1 MPPDQHERASL
12 VPADPTPFQQDAIRP
27 TDKST
32 DKPPATPSSVPYRAP
47 TAPARTA
54 KRCPTCGVTKPA
66 GDFYVSRGRLSTYC
80 KACQRVASR
89 QSYHRRRQDPALA
102 AQIRD
107 RDRRRKRLERR
118 RAATLDPDRERR
130 NGRIRTAAVR
140 RLIATYRA
148 EYRALLREERAR
160 LGGGAHAA

>member
-1 MPPDQHERASL
+1 

-32 DKPPATPSSVPYRAP
+32 DKPPATRGRVQPQAL
-47 TAPARTA
+47 TALARTV
-54 KRCPTCGVTKPA
+54 KRCPACALTKPA
-66 GDFYVSRGRLSTYC
+66 GEFYVSRGRLSTYC

-118 RAATLDPDRERR
+118 RAATVDPDRERR

-140 RLIATYRA
+140 RLIATYRP
-148 EYRALLREERAR
+148 EYRALLREERQR

>member
-1 MPPDQHERASL
+1 MPS
-12 VPADPTPFQQDAIRP
+12 DPTPSQQDAIRP

-32 DKPPATPSSVPYRAP
+32 DKPPTTRGAAHLRAP

-54 KRCPTCGVTKPA
+54 KRCPTCAVTKPA
-66 GDFYVSRGRLSTYC
+66 DDFYLSRGRLSTYC
-80 KACQRVASR
+80 RACQRVASR

-118 RAATLDPDRERR
+118 RAATIDPDRERR

-160 LGGGAHAA
+160 LGGGANAA

>member
-1 MPPDQHERASL
+1 
-12 VPADPTPFQQDAIRP
+12 VPSDPTASQEDAVRP

-32 DKPPATPSSVPYRAP
+32 DKSPASRSAAHHHAP
-47 TAPARTA
+47 TALARITKHCPACA
-54 KRCPTCGVTKPA
+54 VTKPA

-80 KACQRVASR
+80 KACQRDASR

-118 RAATLDPDRERR
+118 RAATVDPDRERR

-160 LGGGAHAA
+160 LGGGANAA

>member
-1 MPPDQHERASL
+1 
-12 VPADPTPFQQDAIRP
+12 
-27 TDKST
+27 
-32 DKPPATPSSVPYRAP
+32 
-47 TAPARTA
+47 
-54 KRCPTCGVTKPA
+54 VTKPA

-118 RAATLDPDRERR
+118 RAATVDLDRERR

-160 LGGGAHAA
+160 LGGGANAA

>member
-1 MPPDQHERASL
+1 
-12 VPADPTPFQQDAIRP
+12 VPADPTASQQDAVRP

-32 DKPPATPSSVPYRAP
+32 DKPPATRGSTQLEAS
-47 TAPARTA
+47 TAPARIA
-54 KRCPTCGVTKPA
+54 KRCPTCAVTKPA
-66 GDFYVSRGRLSTYC
+66 RDFYVSRGRLSTYC
-80 KACQRVASR
+80 KACQRAASR

-118 RAATLDPDRERR
+118 RAATVDPDRERR

-140 RLIATYRA
+140 RLIATYRC
-148 EYRALLREERAR
+148 EYRVLLREERTR
-160 LGGGAHAA
+160 LGGGANAA

>member
-1 MPPDQHERASL
+1 
-12 VPADPTPFQQDAIRP
+12 VPSDPTASQQDAVRP

-32 DKPPATPSSVPYRAP
+32 DKPPIRGAAHHHAP
-47 TAPARTA
+47 TAPTRIA
-54 KRCPTCGVTKPA
+54 KRCPACEVTKPA

-102 AQIRD
+102 DQIRD

-118 RAATLDPDRERR
+118 RAATVDPDRERR

-140 RLIATYRA
+140 RLIATYRS
-148 EYRALLREERAR
+148 EYRALLREERVR
-160 LGGGAHAA
+160 LGGGANAA

>member
-1 MPPDQHERASL
+1 MPVDQHERASL
-12 VPADPTPFQQDAIRP
+12 VPADPTASQQDAVRL

-32 DKPPATPSSVPYRAP
+32 DKPPATPSPVPHRVPA
-47 TAPARTA
+47 APARTT
-54 KRCPTCGVTKPA
+54 KRCPTCAVTKPA
-66 GDFYVSRGRLSTYC
+66 GDFYLSRGRLSTYC

-89 QSYHRRRQDPALA
+89 QSYHRRRQDPARA

-118 RAATLDPDRERR
+118 RAATVDPDRERR

-140 RLIATYRA
+140 RLIATYRT

-160 LGGGAHAA
+160 LGGSANAA

>member
-1 MPPDQHERASL
+1 
-12 VPADPTPFQQDAIRP
+12 VPADPTASQQDAIRP

-32 DKPPATPSSVPYRAP
+32 DKPPTTRGSVHHRAQTAP
-47 TAPARTA
+47 TRTT
-54 KRCPTCGVTKPA
+54 KRCPACAVTKPA
-66 GDFYVSRGRLSTYC
+66 RDFYVSRGQISTYC

-89 QSYHRRRQDPALA
+89 QSYHRRRQDPALV

-118 RAATLDPDRERR
+118 RAATVDPDRERR

-148 EYRALLREERAR
+148 DYRALLQEERAR
-160 LGGGAHAA
+160 LGGGANAA

>member
-1 MPPDQHERASL
+1 
-12 VPADPTPFQQDAIRP
+12 VPADPTPFQQDAIRL

-32 DKPPATPSSVPYRAP
+32 DKPPTTRSSAQDHATS
-47 TAPARTA
+47 TPARTA
-54 KRCPTCGVTKPA
+54 KRCPTCQVSKPA

-118 RAATLDPDRERR
+118 RAATVDPDRERR

-140 RLIATYRA
+140 RLIATYRS

-160 LGGGAHAA
+160 LGGGANVA

>member
-1 MPPDQHERASL
+1 M
-12 VPADPTPFQQDAIRP
+12 PADPTPFQQDAIRP

-32 DKPPATPSSVPYRAP
+32 DKPPTPWGSVHHAAA
-47 TAPARTA
+47 APARTA
-54 KRCPTCGVTKPA
+54 KRCPACAVTKPA

-107 RDRRRKRLERR
+107 RDRRRKRQERR
-118 RAATLDPDRERR
+118 RAATVDPDRERR

-140 RLIATYRA
+140 RLIATYRS

-160 LGGGAHAA
+160 LGGGANAA

>member
-1 MPPDQHERASL
+1 
-12 VPADPTPFQQDAIRP
+12 
-27 TDKST
+27 
-32 DKPPATPSSVPYRAP
+32 
-47 TAPARTA
+47 
-54 KRCPTCGVTKPA
+54 VTKPA
-66 GDFYVSRGRLSTYC
+66 GDFYLSRGRLSTYC

-118 RAATLDPDRERR
+118 RAAAVDPDRERR

-140 RLIATYRA
+140 RLIATYRR

-160 LGGGAHAA
+160 LGGGANAA

>member
-1 MPPDQHERASL
+1 VS
-12 VPADPTPFQQDAIRP
+12 ADPTPFQQDAIRP

-32 DKPPATPSSVPYRAP
+32 DKALTRGPGQDRAQR
-47 TAPARTA
+47 ALARTA
-54 KRCPTCGVTKPA
+54 KRCPTCAVTKPA
-66 GDFYVSRGRLSTYC
+66 GEFYLSRGRLSTYC
-80 KACQRVASR
+80 RACQRVASR

-118 RAATLDPDRERR
+118 RAATVDPDRERR

-160 LGGGAHAA
+160 LGGGANAA

>member
-1 MPPDQHERASL
+1 

-32 DKPPATPSSVPYRAP
+32 DKPSTTPGAVLRRAP
-47 TAPARTA
+47 AQTRTA
-54 KRCPTCGVTKPA
+54 KCCPTCAVTKPA

-80 KACQRVASR
+80 KACQRAASR
-89 QSYHRRRQDPALA
+89 RSYHRRRQDPTLA

-118 RAATLDPDRERR
+118 RAATIDPDRERR

-160 LGGGAHAA
+160 LGGGANAA

>member
-1 MPPDQHERASL
+1 M
-12 VPADPTPFQQDAIRP
+12 
-27 TDKST
+27 
-32 DKPPATPSSVPYRAP
+32 
-47 TAPARTA
+47 
-54 KRCPTCGVTKPA
+54 TKPA

-80 KACQRVASR
+80 KACQRAASR

-118 RAATLDPDRERR
+118 RAATVDPDRERR

-160 LGGGAHAA
+160 LGGGANAA

>member
-1 MPPDQHERASL
+1 
-12 VPADPTPFQQDAIRP
+12 VPADPTASQQDAIRP

-32 DKPPATPSSVPYRAP
+32 DKPPPRGDSQPHAP
-47 TAPARTA
+47 TAPTRIA
-54 KRCPTCGVTKPA
+54 KRCPACAVTKPTS
-66 GDFYVSRGRLSTYC
+66 DFYVSRGRLSTYC

-160 LGGGAHAA
+160 LGGGANAA

>member
-32 DKPPATPSSVPYRAP
+32 DKPPGTASPKQ
-47 TAPARTA
+47 TAPARPA
-54 KRCPTCGVTKPA
+54 KRCPTCAVTKPA
-66 GDFYVSRGRLSTYC
+66 GDFYLSRGRLSTYC
-80 KACQRVASR
+80 KACQRAASR

-118 RAATLDPDRERR
+118 RAATIDPDRERR

-160 LGGGAHAA
+160 LGGGANAA

>member
-1 MPPDQHERASL
+1 M
-12 VPADPTPFQQDAIRP
+12 PADPTPFQQDAIRP

-32 DKPPATPSSVPYRAP
+32 DKPPASGRSARQHAQ

-54 KRCPTCGVTKPA
+54 KRCPACAVTKPA
-66 GDFYVSRGRLSTYC
+66 GDFYISRGRLSTYC

-89 QSYHRRRQDPALA
+89 ESYHRRRQDPALA

-118 RAATLDPDRERR
+118 RAAAVDPDRERR

-140 RLIATYRA
+140 RLIASYRA

-160 LGGGAHAA
+160 LGGGANAA

>member
-1 MPPDQHERASL
+1 
-12 VPADPTPFQQDAIRP
+12 VPADPAASQQDAVRP

-32 DKPPATPSSVPYRAP
+32 DKPPATPSPVSHRAP
-47 TAPARTA
+47 TAPARVA
-54 KRCPTCGVTKPA
+54 KRCPTCGVTKRA

-118 RAATLDPDRERR
+118 RAATVDPDRERR

-160 LGGGAHAA
+160 LGGGANAA

>member
-1 MPPDQHERASL
+1 
-12 VPADPTPFQQDAIRP
+12 VPADPTLSQRDAIRP

-32 DKPPATPSSVPYRAP
+32 DKPPALGAAQPYTQ
-47 TAPARTA
+47 TAPART
-54 KRCPTCGVTKPA
+54 KRCPTCQVTKPA

-118 RAATLDPDRERR
+118 RAATVDPDRERR

-148 EYRALLREERAR
+148 EYRALLREERQR
-160 LGGGAHAA
+160 LGGRANVA

>member
-1 MPPDQHERASL
+1 
-12 VPADPTPFQQDAIRP
+12 VPADPTTSQQDAIRP

-32 DKPPATPSSVPYRAP
+32 DKPPTTRGSAHHHAP
-47 TAPARTA
+47 KVLARIA
-54 KRCPTCGVTKPA
+54 KRCPACAVTKPA
-66 GDFYVSRGRLSTYC
+66 GDFYVCRGRLSTYC

-89 QSYHRRRQDPALA
+89 QSYHRRRQDPTLA

-118 RAATLDPDRERR
+118 RAATVDPDRERR

-160 LGGGAHAA
+160 LGGGANAA

>member
-1 MPPDQHERASL
+1 MSAGAGSPPTARPASG
-12 VPADPTPFQQDAIRP
+12 
-27 TDKST
+27 S
-32 DKPPATPSSVPYRAP
+32 PPASRITGA
-47 TAPARTA
+47 ART
-54 KRCPTCGVTKPA
+54 PT
-66 GDFYVSRGRLSTYC
+66 
-80 KACQRVASR
+80 
-89 QSYHRRRQDPALA
+89 LA

-118 RAATLDPDRERR
+118 RAATVDPDRERR

-160 LGGGAHAA
+160 LGGGANVA

>member
-1 MPPDQHERASL
+1 M
-12 VPADPTPFQQDAIRP
+12 PADPTASQQDAIRP

-32 DKPPATPSSVPYRAP
+32 DKRPTTPGLAQ
-47 TAPARTA
+47 TAPVRTA
-54 KRCPTCGVTKPA
+54 KRCPTCAVTKPA

-118 RAATLDPDRERR
+118 RAATVDPDRERR

-148 EYRALLREERAR
+148 EYRALLREERQR
-160 LGGGAHAA
+160 LGGGANAA

>member
-1 MPPDQHERASL
+1 
-12 VPADPTPFQQDAIRP
+12 VPADPTASQQDAVRP

-32 DKPPATPSSVPYRAP
+32 DKPPTAP
-47 TAPARTA
+47 GAAQYLPPPAPARIA
-54 KRCPTCGVTKPA
+54 KRCPACEVTKRA
-66 GDFYVSRGRLSTYC
+66 GDFYISRGRLSTYC

-89 QSYHRRRQDPALA
+89 ESYHRRRQDPALA

-118 RAATLDPDRERR
+118 RAATIDPDRERR

-140 RLIATYRA
+140 RLIATYRT

-160 LGGGAHAA
+160 LGGGANAA

>member
-1 MPPDQHERASL
+1 
-12 VPADPTPFQQDAIRP
+12 VPADPTPFQQDAVRP

-32 DKPPATPSSVPYRAP
+32 DKPPATRGSTHHTH
-47 TAPARTA
+47 TAPARRA
-54 KRCPTCGVTKPA
+54 KRCPTCAVTKPA

-89 QSYHRRRQDPALA
+89 ESYHRRRQDPALA
-102 AQIRD
+102 EQIRD
-107 RDRRRKRLERR
+107 RDRRRKRLERQ
-118 RAATLDPDRERR
+118 RATTADPDRERR

-140 RLIATYRA
+140 RLIATYRT

-160 LGGGAHAA
+160 LGGGASAA

>member
-1 MPPDQHERASL
+1 M
-12 VPADPTPFQQDAIRP
+12 PADPTPFQQDAIRP

-32 DKPPATPSSVPYRAP
+32 DKPPDAP
-47 TAPARTA
+47 GPARTAPARTA
-54 KRCPTCGVTKPA
+54 KRCPTCQVTKPA

-102 AQIRD
+102 EQIRD

-118 RAATLDPDRERR
+118 RAATMDPDRERR

-140 RLIATYRA
+140 RLIATYQA
-148 EYRALLREERAR
+148 EYRALLREERKR
-160 LGGGAHAA
+160 WGGGANVA

>member
-1 MPPDQHERASL
+1 
-12 VPADPTPFQQDAIRP
+12 VPADPTASQQDAVRP

-32 DKPPATPSSVPYRAP
+32 DKPPTTRGSAPHLTP
-47 TAPARTA
+47 TALART
-54 KRCPTCGVTKPA
+54 KRCPTCAVTKPA

-102 AQIRD
+102 EQIRD

-118 RAATLDPDRERR
+118 RAATVDPDRERR

-140 RLIATYRA
+140 RLITTYRA
-148 EYRALLREERAR
+148 EYRTLLREERAR

>member
-1 MPPDQHERASL
+1 
-12 VPADPTPFQQDAIRP
+12 VPADPTPFQQDAVRP

-32 DKPPATPSSVPYRAP
+32 DKLPITRGSAQHHAP
-47 TAPARTA
+47 TTPARTA
-54 KRCPTCGVTKPA
+54 KRCPTCELTKPA
-66 GDFYVSRGRLSTYC
+66 ADFYVSRGRLSTYC
-80 KACQRVASR
+80 KACQRIASR

-118 RAATLDPDRERR
+118 RAATIDPDRERR

-140 RLIATYRA
+140 RLIATYRP

-160 LGGGAHAA
+160 LGGGANAA

>member
-1 MPPDQHERASL
+1 M
-12 VPADPTPFQQDAIRP
+12 PADPTPFQQDAIRP

-32 DKPPATPSSVPYRAP
+32 DKPPATPGSLQHLTP
-47 TAPARTA
+47 TAPARIA
-54 KRCPTCGVTKPA
+54 KRCPACEVTKRA

-89 QSYHRRRQDPALA
+89 ESYHRRRQDPALA

-118 RAATLDPDRERR
+118 RAATVDPDRERR

-148 EYRALLREERAR
+148 EYRALLREERQR
-160 LGGGAHAA
+160 LGGGANAA

>member
-1 MPPDQHERASL
+1 M
-12 VPADPTPFQQDAIRP
+12 
-27 TDKST
+27 
-32 DKPPATPSSVPYRAP
+32 
-47 TAPARTA
+47 APARTA
-54 KRCPTCGVTKPA
+54 KRCPTCGVTKRA

-89 QSYHRRRQDPALA
+89 ESYHRRRQDPALA

-118 RAATLDPDRERR
+118 RAATVDPDRERR

-160 LGGGAHAA
+160 LGGGANAA

>member
-1 MPPDQHERASL
+1 
-12 VPADPTPFQQDAIRP
+12 VPADPTASQQDTIRP

-32 DKPPATPSSVPYRAP
+32 DKPPATQGSVHRRAP
-47 TAPARTA
+47 AQARTA
-54 KRCPTCGVTKPA
+54 KCCPTCEVTKPA
-66 GDFYVSRGRLSTYC
+66 GDFYLSRGRLSTYC

-89 QSYHRRRQDPALA
+89 QSYHRRRQDPTLA

-118 RAATLDPDRERR
+118 RAATVDPDRERR

-140 RLIATYRA
+140 RLIATYRT
-148 EYRALLREERAR
+148 EYRDLLREERAR
-160 LGGGAHAA
+160 LGGGANAA

>member
-1 MPPDQHERASL
+1 
-12 VPADPTPFQQDAIRP
+12 VPADPTTSQQDAIRP

-32 DKPPATPSSVPYRAP
+32 DKPPPRGAAHRHTLPAP
-47 TAPARTA
+47 TRIA
-54 KRCPTCGVTKPA
+54 KRCPACAVTKPA
-66 GDFYVSRGRLSTYC
+66 GDFYLSRGRLSTYC

-89 QSYHRRRQDPALA
+89 ESYHRRRQDPTLA
-102 AQIRD
+102 DQIRD

-118 RAATLDPDRERR
+118 RAATVDPDRERR

-160 LGGGAHAA
+160 LGGGANAA

>member
-1 MPPDQHERASL
+1 

-32 DKPPATPSSVPYRAP
+32 DKASTRAAAHPHALTAP
-47 TAPARTA
+47 TQRT
-54 KRCPTCGVTKPA
+54 KRCPTCGLTKPA

-89 QSYHRRRQDPALA
+89 KSYHRRRQDPTLA

-118 RAATLDPDRERR
+118 RAATVDPDRERR

-148 EYRALLREERAR
+148 EYRALLREERQR
-160 LGGGAHAA
+160 LGGRANVA

>member
-1 MPPDQHERASL
+1 
-12 VPADPTPFQQDAIRP
+12 VPSDPTASQQDAIRP
-27 TDKST
+27 TDNCT
-32 DKPPATPSSVPYRAP
+32 DKPPATRGSAQHPVP
-47 TAPARTA
+47 TALARTA
-54 KRCPTCGVTKPA
+54 KRCPACEVAKPA

-80 KACQRVASR
+80 KACQRAASR

-102 AQIRD
+102 EQIRD

-118 RAATLDPDRERR
+118 RAATVDPDRERR

-148 EYRALLREERAR
+148 DYRALLREERAR
-160 LGGGAHAA
+160 LGGGANAA